1 MKDIVV
7 VTDNTLGMPTGEID
21 DGLAILYLLGC
32 PERVRVSAICTTHGN
47 AASEW
52 TYRATHELARA
63 LHPLLDGVPIVAGAN
78 APHYGMASTHDRPAS
93 QAAHLIAQSSRP
105 ASALLSLG
113 ATTDLAAAEALRPGT
128 LAGYGEVALM
138 GGTTSTLV
146 VGGRIMDELNFSVDG
161 LATYRVFSAAAP
173 TAAGRGALEVAEQ
186 TADAAHTHPKA
197 ANLLLAD
204 AWNCM
209 PLTFK
214 ADEFLERLAQPGMPG
229 ADFLRACCV
238 PWFDHAAREWNTH
251 GFVGWDV
258 LAAMALAE
266 PELLDLIP
274 YEVALN
280 ERLLNIGYLEAARP
294 GVAAAHVR
302 LVAPKDPAQA
312 IEHIYQAWQRAL
324 ARLG

>member
-32 PERVRVSAICTTHGN
+32 QEHVRVRAICTTHGN

-52 TYRATHELARA
+52 THRATHELARA
-63 LHPLLDGVPIVAGAN
+63 LHPLLAVVPIVAGSN
-78 APHYGMASTHDRPAS
+78 APRYGMASTHDRPAS
-93 QAAHLIAQSSRP
+93 QAAHVIAQCAGP
-105 ASALLSLG
+105 DASLLSLG
-113 ATTDLAAAEALRPGT
+113 ATTDLAAAEELCPGA

-173 TAAGRGALEVAEQ
+173 EAHKQDADVARTQ
-186 TADAAHTHPKA
+186 PKP

-214 ADEFLERLAQPGMPG
+214 ADEFMERLARPGMPG

-266 PELLDLIP
+266 PELLDLVP

-294 GVAAAHVR
+294 SVPSAHVR

>member
-32 PERVRVSAICTTHGN
+32 SQRVRVSAICTTHGN

-63 LHPLLDGVPIVAGAN
+63 LRPLLDGVPIAAGAN
-78 APHYGMASTHDRPAS
+78 APRYGMASTHDRPAS
-93 QAAHLIAQSSRP
+93 DAAHLIAQSSRP
-105 ASALLSLG
+105 GASLLSLG
-113 ATTDLAAAEALRPGT
+113 ATTDLAAAEALHPGA
-128 LAGYGEVALM
+128 LAGYDEVALM

-146 VGGRIMDELNFSVDG
+146 VGGRVMDELNFSVDG
-161 LATYRVFSAAAP
+161 LATYRVFSTAAP
-173 TAAGRGALEVAEQ
+173 EKQ
-186 TADAAHTHPKA
+186 ADTVGNPNQASSPKP

-209 PLTFK
+209 PLTFG
-214 ADEFLERLAQPGMPG
+214 ADEFLDRLAQPGMPG
-229 ADFLRACCV
+229 ADFLRACCT

-266 PELLDLIP
+266 PELLQLVP

-280 ERLLNIGYLEAARP
+280 ERLLDIGYLEAARP
-294 GVAAAHVR
+294 GVAAAHVN

-312 IEHIYQAWQRAL
+312 VEHIYLAWGRAL
-324 ARLG
+324 ARLA

>member
-1 MKDIVV
+1 MKDVIV

-32 PERVRVSAICTTHGN
+32 PERVRVHAICTTHGN

-52 TYRATHELARA
+52 TLRATHELARA

-78 APHYGMASTHDRPAS
+78 APRYGMASTHDRAAS
-93 QAAHLIAQSSRP
+93 AAARCIAQAAGAGVS
-105 ASALLSLG
+105 LLSLG

-128 LAGYGEVALM
+128 LEGYDEVALM

-161 LATYRVFSAAAP
+161 LATYRVFSAAAAQGQDSP
-173 TAAGRGALEVAEQ
+173 DGAESLA
-186 TADAAHTHPKA
+186 P

-209 PLTFK
+209 PLTFD
-214 ADEFLERLAQPGMPG
+214 ADKFLARLAAPGMPG
-229 ADFLRACCV
+229 ASFLRECCT
-238 PWFDHAAREWNTH
+238 PWFEHAAREWNTH

-266 PELLDLIP
+266 PELLDLVP

-280 ERLLNIGYLEAARP
+280 ERLLNIGYLEAAHP
-294 GVAAAHVR
+294 GVAAAHVH
-302 LVAPKDPAQA
+302 LLAPKDPAQA
-312 IEHIYQAWQRAL
+312 IEHIYQAWERAL

>member
-1 MKDIVV
+1 MKDVIV

-32 PERVRVSAICTTHGN
+32 PQRVRVSAICTTHGN
-47 AASEW
+47 ATSEW
-52 TYRATHELARA
+52 TYRATHELAHGLR
-63 LHPLLDGVPIVAGAN
+63 PLLDGAPIVRGAN
-78 APHYGMASTHDRPAS
+78 APRYGMASTHDRPAS
-93 QAAHLIAQSSRP
+93 EAAQLIAHSSGP
-105 ASALLSLG
+105 GTCLLSLG
-113 ATTDLAAAEALRPGT
+113 ATTDLAAAEALRPGA
-128 LAGYGEVALM
+128 LAAFDEVALM

-161 LATYRVFSAAAP
+161 LATYRVFSTAGEPDQTAAP
-173 TAAGRGALEVAEQ
+173 K
-186 TADAAHTHPKA
+186 P

-209 PLTFK
+209 PLTFD
-214 ADEFLERLAQPGMPG
+214 ANEFLERLARPGMPG
-229 ADFLRACCV
+229 ADFLHTCCA

-251 GFVGWDV
+251 GFVAWDV

-266 PELLDLIP
+266 PELLELIP

-294 GVAAAHVR
+294 GVAAAHVN
-302 LVAPKDPAQA
+302 LVTPKDPAQA
-312 IEHIYQAWQRAL
+312 IEHIYQAWERAL
-324 ARLG
+324 AQLA